1 MKRQQGLILLLLG
14 LMTLPSW
21 FASAQ
26 DLKDADKKVRE
37 GAERREIVE
46 KHRDELKGLS
56 PEERQAKIRELS
68 KKEAQAKSKG
78 MTPEERDAKR
88 KEMRERMQKQLSD
101 LRQKKA
107 DGTLNATEKKR
118 LERMEEVARRMDQ
131 NQAGSTNKVT
141 RDDKG
146 RLEK

>member
-1 MKRQQGLILLLLG
+1 MGLT
-14 LMTLPSW
+14 TLPSQ
-21 FASAQ
+21 FAAAQ
-26 DLKDADKKVRE
+26 DLKDPDKKGRE

-78 MTPEERDAKR
+78 MTPEEREAKR
-88 KEMRERMQKQLSD
+88 QEMRERMQKQLAD
-101 LRQKKA
+101 LRQKKT

-118 LERMEEVARRMDQ
+118 LERMEEVARRMEQ
-131 NQAGSTNKVT
+131 NQSSSTNKVT
-141 RDDKG
+141 KDDKG
-146 RLEK
+146 RLQK